1 MPQAEQSCTFKI
13 ETSKVRERS
22 FLLFV
27 TLFLYLKYRI
37 PGSDAIFRKVSERNC
52 NLFNKNQYRCMLIFL
67 SRLVAWFDHSVA
79 EAYTTQPNSK
89 ASSRVLYNIFEST
102 CGG

>member
-1 MPQAEQSCTFKI
+1 MYQEYTGTVYAANFNDEMNA
-13 ETSKVRERS
+13 
-22 FLLFV
+22 LLNQMF
-27 TLFLYLKYRI
+27 I
-37 PGSDAIFRKVSERNC
+37 IFGKQGRMTEWD
-52 NLFNKNQYRCMLIFL
+52 I
-67 SRLVAWFDHSVA
+67 VA